1 LHRNAKDKL
10 ERYLAI
16 MLENN
21 SVCAAFALDPFNRGE
36 AIENIL
42 EAMEKALVTKEWKT
56 GV

>member
-56 GV
+56 GI